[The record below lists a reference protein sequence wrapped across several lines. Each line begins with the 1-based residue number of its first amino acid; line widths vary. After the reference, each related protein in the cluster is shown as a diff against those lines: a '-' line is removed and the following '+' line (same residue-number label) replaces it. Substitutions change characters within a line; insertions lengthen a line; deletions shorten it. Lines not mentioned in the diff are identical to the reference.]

1 MDVQN
6 PPGRGR
12 TPTVEIDVG
21 AAYEFLMTLHVMTLL
36 AAHEPGDLDY
46 EVGEEWFN
54 AVRAKASPDLLTA
67 IDQFGL
73 NYCGIWG
80 HLFGLAYDCSPPRD
94 VSSLIAHIEALDPFE
109 IRLHLFGYYQRS
121 FRRTTPLDI
130 ILQAAEDDQE
140 AQRQFLKTSFRDDA
154 DWQETLRH
162 FFSMD
167 ARTTKTMLLDI
178 LRGWYDQVF
187 RDQEQQILPILE
199 RDAEAKRALKQTMTV
214 ERLVETAT
222 NGLEYVPEPAFRK
235 VLLIPSYVLRP
246 WNEPSEYQ
254 DIKIFCYPVA
264 DESVVEDGN
273 VPPVRLVRLYK
284 ALADERRL
292 RILKMLMTRSYSL
305 QELTDEFGIAK
316 STMHHH
322 LATLRTAGLVR
333 ARPDDKVYSL
343 RQGMLSEV
351 SELLNKYL
359 KGKS

>member
-36 AAHEPGDLDY
+36 ATHEPGDLDY

-54 AVRAKASPDLLTA
+54 AVRAKASPELLTA

-73 NYCGIWG
+73 NYCGIWE
-80 HLFGLAYDCSPPRD
+80 HLFGLAYDCLPPRD
-94 VSSLIAHIEALDPFE
+94 VLSLIAHIEALDPFE
-109 IRLHLFGYYQRS
+109 VRLHLVGYYQRS

-130 ILQAAEDDQE
+130 
-140 AQRQFLKTSFRDDA
+140 
-154 DWQETLRH
+154 
-162 FFSMD
+162 M
-167 ARTTKTMLLDI
+167 
-178 LRGWYDQVF
+178 RGWYDQVF

-235 VLLIPSYVLRP
+235 VLLIPSYVIRP

-343 RQGMLSEV
+343 RQGMFSEV